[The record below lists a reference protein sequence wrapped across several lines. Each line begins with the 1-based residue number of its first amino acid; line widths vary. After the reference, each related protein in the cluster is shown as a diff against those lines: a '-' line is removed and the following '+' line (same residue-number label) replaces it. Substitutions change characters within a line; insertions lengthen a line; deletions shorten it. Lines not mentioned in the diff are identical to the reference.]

1 MAKRYKKSEPLN
13 RWVALI
19 MALISIFMGTVFSST
34 LFLNQPIAREDAI
47 ELTCIFE
54 DYKGGTRHLKG
65 GYTEITLIFK
75 DGSKQY
81 IDSCCL
87 SYELCE
93 EIENI
98 TSGTEIKLLINPNN
112 NYVIELIA
120 NDKKLLDF
128 DTTQKDLKNEGLGF
142 FILGL
147 VMYIFAIIFIVQ
159 AMFDLK
165 KKINRARTKKNVKL
179 NK

>member
-13 RWVALI
+13 RWVALV

-34 LFLNQPIAREDAI
+34 LFLNKPIAREEAI
-47 ELTCIFE
+47 ESTCIFE
-54 DYKGGTRHLKG
+54 DFKGGTRHLKG
-65 GYTEITLIFK
+65 GYKEITLIFK

-93 EIENI
+93 KIENI

-120 NDKKLLDF
+120 NDEILLDF
-128 DTTQKDLKNEGLGF
+128 DTTQKDLKNEGFGF

-147 VMYIFAIIFIVQ
+147 VMYIFAIFFIVQ
-159 AMFDLK
+159 AVVDFK
-165 KKINRARTKKNVKL
+165 KKFKRSRANKKSKN
-179 NK
+179 

>member
-13 RWVALI
+13 RWIALT
-19 MALISIFMGTVFSST
+19 MAIISIFMGTVFSSEMY
-34 LFLNQPIAREDAI
+34 LNQPIDREEAI

-54 DYKGGTRHLKG
+54 DFKGGTRHLKG
-65 GYTEITLIFK
+65 GYKEIALIFK

-98 TSGTEIKLLINPNN
+98 TFGTEIKLLINPNN

-120 NDKKLLDF
+120 NDEILLDF
-128 DTTQKDLKNEGLGF
+128 DTTQKHLKNEGLGF

-147 VMYIFAIIFIVQ
+147 VMYIFAIIFIAQ
-159 AMFDLK
+159 AILDFK
-165 KKINRARTKKNVKL
+165 KKIKRSKLRKKN
-179 NK
+179 NKS